1 MGSNENNDK
10 DELVG
15 TETQST
21 EESMEGKPKPN
32 ENTVK
37 LKQLMRQL
45 SDSPAIMTGNSSSLA
60 KRYTRIL
67 SVVAL
72 YWFVS
77 ITLVFLNKSLLSGGT
92 SVDAPLFITCFQ
104 CTVTAAACYGI
115 LALPPNFGDSL
126 ACGQLTISIQTL
138 KKVLPLSVVFVAMIT
153 FNNLCLKYVGV
164 SFYYIGRSLTTVF
177 NVAFTYL
184 ILGQKTSVRAISCCF
199 IIILGFWLGV
209 DQENNSGSLS
219 FSGTIYGVLASVFVS
234 LYAIYIKRILPV
246 VDNNVWL
253 LTFYNNVNAMLL
265 FLPMM
270 LVFGE
275 FPKILEF
282 EGLFSPIFWFLMTL
296 GGVFGCG
303 IGYVTGL
310 QVKVTSPLTHNI
322 SGTAKAAA
330 QTVLATHVNA
340 EIKSFW
346 WWVSNVVVL
355 MGSAAYARVRQLEM
369 ASEKQRE
376 ILPSSSTSASSSA
389 NEIEKKESQ
398 S

>member
-1 MGSNENNDK
+1 
-10 DELVG
+10 
-15 TETQST
+15 
-21 EESMEGKPKPN
+21 
-32 ENTVK
+32 
-37 LKQLMRQL
+37 
-45 SDSPAIMTGNSSSLA
+45 
-60 KRYTRIL
+60 
-67 SVVAL
+67 
-72 YWFVS
+72 
-77 ITLVFLNKSLLSGGT
+77 
-92 SVDAPLFITCFQ
+92 VDAPLFITWFQ
-104 CTVTAAACYGI
+104 CAVTAGACYGI

-126 ACGQLTISIQTL
+126 ACGNLTISLQTL

-153 FNNLCLKYVGV
+153 FNNLCLKNVGI

-209 DQENNSGSLS
+209 DQESNSGSLS
-219 FSGTIYGVLASVFVS
+219 FSGTLYGVLASLFVS

-253 LTFYNNVNAMLL
+253 LTFYNNVNAVLL
-265 FLPMM
+265 FIPMM

-275 FPKILEF
+275 FPVIWGF
-282 EGLFSPIFWFLMTL
+282 DQLFSPTFWLLMTL
-296 GGVFGCG
+296 GGIFGCA

-346 WWVSNVVVL
+346 WWVSNFVVL

-369 ASEKQRE
+369 ASDKQRE
-376 ILPSSSTSASSSA
+376 ILPSSTTSA
-389 NEIEKKESQ
+389 EIEKEKEIKP
-398 S
+398 

>member
-1 MGSNENNDK
+1 MGSNENTK

-15 TETQST
+15 TTEST
-21 EESMEGKPKPN
+21 TIDGSMEGKPKPN

-37 LKQLMRQL
+37 VKQLMRQL
-45 SDSPAIMTGNSSSLA
+45 SEQSPIMTGNSNSLA

-67 SVVAL
+67 TVVAL

-77 ITLVFLNKSLLSGGT
+77 ITLVFLNKSLLSGTT

-115 LALPPNFGDSL
+115 LALPTGQSDSL
-126 ACGQLTISIQTL
+126 ACGQLTISLQTL

-153 FNNLCLKYVGV
+153 FNNLCLKHVGV
-164 SFYYIGRSLTTVF
+164 SFYYVGRSLTTVF

-184 ILGQKTSVRAISCCF
+184 ILGQKTSVRAICCCF
-199 IIILGFWLGV
+199 IILLGFWLGV

-219 FSGTIYGVLASVFVS
+219 FNGTIYGVLASVFVS

-246 VDNNVWL
+246 VENNVWL

-265 FLPMM
+265 FVPMM

-275 FPKILEF
+275 FPVIF
-282 EGLFSPIFWFLMTL
+282 AFDGLFSPTFWLLMIL
-296 GGVFGCG
+296 GGVFGCA

-355 MGSAAYARVRQLEM
+355 IGSGAYARVRQLEM
-369 ASEKQRE
+369 ASETHRE
-376 ILPSSSTSASSSA
+376 ILPSSTTSSSSA
-389 NEIEKKESQ
+389 EIEKKEIKP
-398 S
+398 